1 MQQIKYKIV
10 SAYDKQTHEQ
20 AVNDLLQEGWNTV
33 GGVSVAIEV
42 TDRKAL
48 YFYTQAMTLITG
60 TPMITY
66 AITDESVTKDSEE
79 KT

>member
-10 SAYDKQTHEQ
+10 SAYNKQTHEQ
-20 AVNDLLQEGWNTV
+20 LVNDLLQEGWDTV

-48 YFYTQAMTLITG
+48 YFYSQAMTLITG
-60 TPMITY
+60 TPMVHY
-66 AITDESVTKDSEE
+66 EVQGEEESE
-79 KT
+79 